1 MRKSTSFD
9 NNPNSDIAASK
20 RVVKEYK
27 RLLAKEAL
35 KPIMQSMDNQTKSV
49 VTNLNDYSLL
59 LKNITQNLVNAELYL
74 RNQDVSKSKGAGRYI
89 GGGNKKEIE
98 IIRIKKEAEKKGI
111 RNEKDARAFI
121 EKEYRNKPPETKIS
135 QQHKDYINVFGLAD
149 NIKNTKNAGKIL
161 TQMDNKRPSSQSQSS
176 PFDNQDTRQV
186 KRTYAMETPSSE
198 KSESSYAGID
208 SKQVLQDFLDT
219 MPNDD
224 MADIDGGIETASRFS
239 DHIQPTLRPTAP
251 NYTFSDDE
259 EEKVDDDDNSEDF
272 DEKYVFNP
280 LSDESSAREDEA
292 QDQYKEID
300 DFQDYINRGRGNIQV
315 RENFIITLFSNIINQ
330 VHKASDFWETYIT
343 PNLSDIPKLKM
354 DSFMKSNAVNN
365 FEEAIKDI
373 KDTLISGVIKKDF
386 DYLNNIYHSLTNVLD
401 ELFKIMNIDISRY
414 AGGLSSSTSDK
425 PLLLGSGYLPFR
437 RSVYSSHLRDSNTK
451 YLM

>member
-1 MRKSTSFD
+1 MSKSTSFD

-27 RLLAKEAL
+27 KLLAKEAL
-35 KPIMQSMDNQTKSV
+35 KPIMQEMNNQTKSV

-59 LKNITQNLVNAELYL
+59 LKNITQNLLNAELYL

-89 GGGNKKEIE
+89 GGGNKKDAE
-98 IIRIKKEAEKKGI
+98 IIRIKKDAAKYKITNAKE
-111 RNEKDARAFI
+111 ARAFI
-121 EKEYRNKPPETKIS
+121 EKEYRNKPPGTKIS

-149 NIKNTKNAGKIL
+149 NIKNTKSAGKIFEL
-161 TQMDNKRPSSQSQSS
+161 IDNKLPSSQSLSS
-176 PFDNQDTRQV
+176 PIHNQDTRQV
-186 KRTYAMETPSSE
+186 KKIYGMETPSSE

-208 SKQVLQDFLDT
+208 SKQVLQDFLET
-219 MPNDD
+219 MPNED
-224 MADIDGGIETASRFS
+224 MADIDDGIETASRFS

-251 NYTFSDDE
+251 NYSFSDDE

-272 DEKYVFNP
+272 DEKYIFNP
-280 LSDESSAREDEA
+280 QSDEPTDEA

-300 DFQDYINRGRGNIQV
+300 DFQDYINRGRGNTQV

-365 FEEAIKDI
+365 FEKAIEDI
-373 KDTLISGVIKKDF
+373 KDTLISGVIQKDF
-386 DYLNNIYHSLTNVLD
+386 DYLDNIYHSLTNVLD
-401 ELFKIMNIDISRY
+401 ELFKIMNIDITRY